1 MEMIERFREQ
11 LSLIDLQFEGD
22 PDLIRKAV
30 WSCYQESPVEFRGY
44 SLYDPGA
51 YPEAPLSGKITWRV
65 TEPWAEVLD
74 EKEREAKKR
83 AQELMERL
91 RARTKKDQSD
101 KK

>member
-1 MEMIERFREQ
+1 M
-11 LSLIDLQFEGD
+11 
-22 PDLIRKAV
+22 
-30 WSCYQESPVEFRGY
+30 EFRGY

-83 AQELMERL
+83 AQELKERL
-91 RARTKKDQSD
+91 RTRTKKDQCD
-101 KK
+101 K